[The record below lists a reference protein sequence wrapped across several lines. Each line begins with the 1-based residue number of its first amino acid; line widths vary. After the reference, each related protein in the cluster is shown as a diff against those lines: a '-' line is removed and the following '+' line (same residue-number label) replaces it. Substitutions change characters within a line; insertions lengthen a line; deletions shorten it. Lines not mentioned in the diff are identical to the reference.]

1 MSLIADIQLQIL
13 QSLRE
18 SPSHGYELH
27 KEVGA
32 ATSTVYSHLDELA
45 EAGMIEQNTID
56 EDSRGKIEYRIT
68 GDGEK
73 LLELLA

>member
-13 QSLRE
+13 QSLSK

-45 EAGMIEQNTID
+45 EAGMVEQNTI
-56 EDSRGKIEYRIT
+56 EGDSRGKIEYRIT
-68 GDGEK
+68 EDGEK
-73 LLELLA
+73 LLELLS